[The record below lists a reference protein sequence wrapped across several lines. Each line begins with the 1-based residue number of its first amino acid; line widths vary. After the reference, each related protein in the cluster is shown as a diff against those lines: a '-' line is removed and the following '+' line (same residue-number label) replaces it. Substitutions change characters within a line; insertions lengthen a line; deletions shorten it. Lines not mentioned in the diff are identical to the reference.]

1 MPVARNQ
8 PDPGRVAADHQPK
21 AVVLDFVQAALRSSD
36 QHWRAEAMAAK
47 YLKRTSVRDEGVAG
61 SNPATPT
68 ITYLKIQR
76 SPAPIAAPF
85 FSTQNVRGTK
95 DQWGQVAC
103 PKESAELAG
112 LSANER
118 FPTIGLGSGWEAVEG
133 IQRASFDKSTPA
145 PADRKRRGSSPSL
158 LYHILTSLADDLVCP
173 GQSLG
178 IDNDFPVMLRLASAY
193 PSDAQRSL

>member
-1 MPVARNQ
+1 
-8 PDPGRVAADHQPK
+8 
-21 AVVLDFVQAALRSSD
+21 
-36 QHWRAEAMAAK
+36 MAAR
-47 YLKRTSVRDEGVAG
+47 LVRDEGVAG

-85 FSTQNVRGTK
+85 CSARKTSAGRKINRVRSP
-95 DQWGQVAC
+95 V

-112 LSANER
+112 LSANGR
-118 FPTIGLGSGWEAVEG
+118 FPTIGPGSGWEAVEG
-133 IQRASFDKSTPA
+133 IQRASFDKSTPT

-173 GQSLG
+173 GQSLR
-178 IDNDFPVMLRLASAY
+178 IDNDFPVMLQLASAY